1 MQIIF
6 KEGFWNKLFGWAN
19 DGFWGQLF
27 KIGVAIVAAGLVI
40 WLLIFANR
48 KVFRALTKKQHG
60 IHLVF
65 FERMNKVIIVVGVLI
80 LAVSALDSN
89 ASVWKTMLGG
99 TAVVSAVIAFAA
111 QDVIKDILAGLMISV
126 QKPFEIGDRIELS
139 DGTIGIVE
147 DITNRHVVL
156 RGLDTLRIIVP
167 NSKINSLSLINYSFH
182 RSNRSVRFRFP
193 IGYDSDVAKAKEVI
207 GRAVKESPYSIPGR
221 TDADEKPVYGD
232 VYFYALEDSALIMTT
247 TVYYEKSTPT
257 ERLIDDIHSR
267 VREALIANGIEIPYQ
282 YVNVVTQDSKQ

>member
-1 MQIIF
+1 MQIYC
-6 KEGFWNKLFGWAN
+6 KEGFLDRFSWINDEFWQKLFWV
-19 DGFWGQLF
+19 
-27 KIGVAIVAAGLVI
+27 GVTIVAAGLII
-40 WLLIFANR
+40 WLLVFANR
-48 KVFRALTKKQHG
+48 KVFQALNRKQRG

-156 RGLDTLRIIVP
+156 RGIDTLRYIVP
-167 NSKINSLSLINYSFH
+167 NSKVNSQSLTNYSFH
-182 RSNRSVRFRFP
+182 QIARSVKFSFP
-193 IGYDSDVAKAKEVI
+193 IGYDSDVARAKDVI
-207 GRAVKESPYSIPGR
+207 RQAIKDSAYAVPGK
-221 TDADEKPVYGD
+221 TDADGMPAYGD
-232 VYFYALEDSALIMTT
+232 VFFIALDDSALVMTT
-247 TVYYEKSTPT
+247 TVYYERTTPT
-257 ERLIDDIHSR
+257 ERLIDDIQTR
-267 VREALIANGIEIPYQ
+267 VREALLANGIDIPYPH
-282 YVNVVTQDSKQ
+282 VSVVSAQPKQ

>member
-1 MQIIF
+1 MQFTIQ
-6 KEGFWNKLFGWAN
+6 EGFWNKLFW
-19 DGFWGQLF
+19 
-27 KIGVAIVAAGLVI
+27 IGVTIVAAGLII
-40 WLLIFANR
+40 WLLIFTNR
-48 KVFRALTKKQHG
+48 KVFQTMTKKQHG

-80 LAVSALDSN
+80 LAVSALDSK
-89 ASVWKTMLGG
+89 ASVWKTVLGG

-167 NSKINSLSLINYSFH
+167 NSKINSLSLTNYSFH
-182 RSNRSVRFRFP
+182 RSDRSVKFRFP
-193 IGYDSDVAKAKEVI
+193 IGYDSDVPKAKAVI
-207 GRAVKESPYSIPGR
+207 EQAIRESPYSIPGR
-221 TDADEKPVYGD
+221 TGADENPAYGD

-247 TVYYEKSTPT
+247 VYYEKTTPT
-257 ERLIDDIHSR
+257 ERVIDDIQSC
-267 VREALIANGIEIPYQ
+267 VRKALIENGIEIPYPH
-282 YVNVVTQDSKQ
+282 VNVVTQDAKQ